1 MPSASSLA
9 VSAGVSSSFREL
21 AATLSAGYADVSYA
35 THLYGLLDA
44 GYPEEWS
51 ALYRQISNEVRLQR
65 RSLAELS
72 MVLEPALKQ
81 AKLELIP
88 VLQSDQPERVPPD
101 SSNEKQ

>member
-1 MPSASSLA
+1 MHRLE
-9 VSAGVSSSFREL
+9 AGVSSSFRKL
-21 AATLSAGYADVSYA
+21 AAVLSASYADASYA
-35 THLYGLLDA
+35 TRLYGLLDA
-44 GYPEEWS
+44 GYPEQWS
-51 ALYRQISNEVRLQR
+51 TLYRQIANEVRLRR

-88 VLQSDQPERVPPD
+88 VLQSDQPDRVPPD

>member
-1 MPSASSLA
+1 
-9 VSAGVSSSFREL
+9 
-21 AATLSAGYADVSYA
+21 
-35 THLYGLLDA
+35 
-44 GYPEEWS
+44 
-51 ALYRQISNEVRLQR
+51 
-65 RSLAELS
+65 